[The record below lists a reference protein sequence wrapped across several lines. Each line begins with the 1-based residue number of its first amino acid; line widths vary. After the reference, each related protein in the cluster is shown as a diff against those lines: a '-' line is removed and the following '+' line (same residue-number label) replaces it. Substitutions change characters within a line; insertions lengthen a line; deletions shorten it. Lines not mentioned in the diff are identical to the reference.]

1 MKAIMIII
9 ATDDY
14 IFKRALTERSSCF
27 LSDKLNFEGINVFG
41 FFGNTL
47 PRELPILL
55 YLKTLCFEIP
65 FDLVL
70 LLIYELIR

>member
-1 MKAIMIII
+1 MII

-14 IFKRALTERSSCF
+14 IFKRALTECRHVF
-27 LSDKLNFEGINVFG
+27 FPTNKTFEGINVFG
-41 FFGNTL
+41 FFGDTL

-70 LLIYELIR
+70 LLIYELIS